1 MYRILIVDDESI
13 EREGISFLIEKYKLP
28 LEVAQA
34 TNGKTALEYMRTHP
48 IDILLTDVKM
58 PQMDGLE
65 LARHTFEKYP
75 DVRILV
81 FSAYGEFEFAKKAMA
96 AQAVSYLLKPIE
108 VEEFRRVM
116 TQILAQCDELAEKKK
131 DEQQRGEAY
140 RQQLLFRLVTG
151 TGLGKAHSTEEL
163 FPGQTLCLLHVQ
175 TENDYFATNEDAFC
189 QILKDC
195 TQYKFE
201 YINTY
206 PDEAFVLFYSKYDLS
221 DRLGDKL
228 KGIQDK
234 LRQNGC
240 EASLLLGIDFAG
252 SENISARA
260 QALSRIRNELY
271 EAPDALLL
279 EKEIGASVSYYAEA
293 IEKLRAEVQA
303 ALNEHRPEIFLSAVQ
318 RLIQQLG
325 QNRSLS
331 KMYMY
336 HVLYDLLA
344 QMYRAYGIQDLNEIG
359 RGINRILSCNTAA
372 AMCGVLEE
380 IMASLQGTPEPQT
393 EDSSAIIRQVQKIV
407 DAEYGEPLSLEYI
420 AEKVYITPSYLS
432 YIFKQMTGQNL
443 IKYITDLRM
452 YKARRMVADG
462 NLKIS
467 QIARNCGYDNPSYFN
482 KLFKNYFG
490 VTPRQYREGERDES
504 IV

>member
-13 EREGISFLIEKYKLP
+13 EREGISFLIEKYKFP

-65 LARHTFEKYP
+65 LAQHTFEKYP

-108 VEEFRRVM
+108 VEEFQRVM

-131 DEQQRGEAY
+131 DEQQRGVEY
-140 RQQLLFRLVTG
+140 RQQLLFRLVTR
-151 TGLGKAHSTEEL
+151 TGLGNAHITEEM
-163 FPGQTLCLLHVQ
+163 FPEQTLCLLHVQ
-175 TENDYFATNEDAFC
+175 TESDYFATNEDDFC
-189 QILKDC
+189 QLLKDY

-206 PDEAFVLFYSKYDLS
+206 PDEAFILFYSKYELS
-221 DRLGDKL
+221 TRLADKL
-228 KGIQDK
+228 KGIQEK
-234 LRQNGC
+234 LHQSGC
-240 EASLLLGIDFAG
+240 EVSLLLGVDFTG

-260 QALSRIRNELY
+260 QALTKIRNELY
-271 EAPDALLL
+271 EAPNAILL
-279 EKEIGASVSYYAEA
+279 EKDIAESVSYYAEV
-293 IEKLRAEVQA
+293 IEKHRAEVQA
-303 ALNEHRPEIFLSAVQ
+303 ALNEHRPEIFLPAAQ

-344 QMYRAYGIQDLNEIG
+344 QMYRAYGVQDTNEIG
-359 RGINRILSCNTAA
+359 RGISRILSCNTAS

-380 IMASLQGTPEPQT
+380 IIASLQGAPEPQT
-393 EDSSAIIRQVQKIV
+393 TDSSAIIRQVQKIV
-407 DAEYGEPLSLEYI
+407 DAEYGQQLSLEYI

-467 QIARNCGYDNPSYFN
+467 QIAKTCGYDNPSYFN
-482 KLFKNYFG
+482 KIFKNYFG
-490 VTPRQYREGERDES
+490 VTPRQYREGERDEN

>member
-1 MYRILIVDDESI
+1 MYKILVVDDESI
-13 EREGISFLIEKYKLP
+13 EREGISFLIEKYKFP

-108 VEEFRRVM
+108 VDEFQRVM
-116 TQILAQCDELAEKKK
+116 AQILARCDELAEKKK
-131 DEQQRGEAY
+131 DEQQRGEEY

-151 TGLGKAHSTEEL
+151 TGLGKAHITEEW
-163 FPGQTLCLLHVQ
+163 FSGQTLCLLHVQ

-189 QILKDC
+189 QMLKDC

-228 KGIQDK
+228 KGIQEK

-240 EASLLLGIDFAG
+240 EASLLLGIDFTG
-252 SENISARA
+252 LENISARA

-279 EKEIGASVSYYAEA
+279 EKEIGESVSYYAEA

-303 ALNEHRPEIFLSAVQ
+303 ALNEHHPEIFLSAVQ
-318 RLIQQLG
+318 RLIFG
-325 QNRSLS
+325 I
-331 KMYMY
+331 
-336 HVLYDLLA
+336 LA
-344 QMYRAYGIQDLNEIG
+344 SRIG
-359 RGINRILSCNTAA
+359 RHEDAYTYFAQSARMDLDDYHDNFYAGIHAA
-372 AMCGVLEE
+372 N
-380 IMASLQGTPEPQT
+380 MAGTWQ
-393 EDSSAIIRQVQKIV
+393 
-407 DAEYGEPLSLEYI
+407 
-420 AEKVYITPSYLS
+420 
-432 YIFKQMTGQNL
+432 
-443 IKYITDLRM
+443 
-452 YKARRMVADG
+452 
-462 NLKIS
+462 
-467 QIARNCGYDNPSYFN
+467 
-482 KLFKNYFG
+482 
-490 VTPRQYREGERDES
+490 S
-504 IV
+504 IVFGFAGLRLVNGVPEFKFYIPEAWNGYHFTVKIKRSVLAVDVLPDGWTITLQSGDAVNFLVEGKPYKLTEKGATCHEAL